1 MSWNKRI
8 FYNYDYCLLNVKQM
22 SVLCGDTIYKCC
34 KFIDLLDN
42 GNECYTLYLKNE
54 RDIKHIVCVF
64 KKPGE
69 LTVRTTD
76 VKMRQLL
83 QVMLVIIQQQRGSL
97 CYHTIM
103 EIFLKKGY
111 YLSKNVFKLLRIC
124 GIPKVHMVPRLGT
137 CVSHGRIRKNSTN
150 PILSG

>member
-1 MSWNKRI
+1 M
-8 FYNYDYCLLNVKQM
+8 V
-22 SVLCGDTIYKCC
+22 VLCGDTIYKCC
-34 KFIDLLDN
+34 KFIDLLDD
-42 GNECYTLYLKNE
+42 GDEYTLYLKNE
-54 RDIKHIVCVF
+54 RGIKHIVCVF

-76 VKMRQLL
+76 VEMRQLL
-83 QVMLVIIQQQRGSL
+83 QYMVIIQQQRGSL

-124 GIPKVHMVPRLGT
+124 GIAKVHMVPRLGT

>member
-1 MSWNKRI
+1 
-8 FYNYDYCLLNVKQM
+8 M

-54 RDIKHIVCVF
+54 QDIKHIVCVF
-64 KKPGE
+64 KKPRE
-69 LTVRTTD
+69 LILRTTD
-76 VKMRQLL
+76 VRMQQLL

>member
-1 MSWNKRI
+1 MENKHI

-22 SVLCGDTIYKCC
+22 TVLCGDTIYKCC
-34 KFIDLLDN
+34 KFMDLWDN
-42 GNECYTLYLKNE
+42 GDEYTLYLKNE
-54 RDIKHIVCVF
+54 RDIKYAVCVF
-64 KKPGE
+64 KKSGE
-69 LTVRTTD
+69 FTVRTTD
-76 VKMRQLL
+76 VEMRQLL
-83 QVMLVIIQQQRGSL
+83 QYMVIIQQQQGSL

-124 GIPKVHMVPRLGT
+124 GIAKVHMVPRLGT